1 MPLVTNHLVYTYFLS
16 LIDSLSQI
24 EAVKSIY
31 FKVHSILHRFIISM
45 GNSSKGKTFLV
56 EFLVSVEK
64 EEEDYKIC
72 WCLEKYL

>member
-31 FKVHSILHRFIISM
+31 FKVHSILHRISM